1 MELLRKVASFGTG
14 IDDLKNIYILYVRSL
29 LEQSATVWHSSL
41 TEENQNDLERVQKTA
56 LKVILGNKFK
66 SYKNALSMLN
76 IETLT
81 ERREQL
87 CLSFA
92 LKASKHPKTKQMFPL
107 NEKKHVMGTRNQEK
121 YVVHHAHTDILKD
134 SAIIFMQNLLMNM
147 NSRRLMLKE
156 AAISRVNFCV
166 NSAVL

>member
-1 MELLRKVASFGTG
+1 MLINVKKTKTMIFNYTNKYQFTTRLYINDQPIEVINNTRLLGTIIQDNLTWDLNTAELVRKANARMELLRKVASFGTG
-14 IDDLKNIYILYVRSL
+14 IDDLYVRSL

-92 LKASKHPKTKQMFPL
+92 LKASKHPKT
-107 NEKKHVMGTRNQEK
+107 
-121 YVVHHAHTDILKD
+121 
-134 SAIIFMQNLLMNM
+134 
-147 NSRRLMLKE
+147 
-156 AAISRVNFCV
+156 
-166 NSAVL
+166 

>member
-1 MELLRKVASFGTG
+1 M
-14 IDDLKNIYILYVRSL
+14 
-29 LEQSATVWHSSL
+29 WHSSL

-107 NEKKHVMGTRNQEK
+107 NEKKHVMGTRNQE
-121 YVVHHAHTDILKD
+121 
-134 SAIIFMQNLLMNM
+134 NM
-147 NSRRLMLKE
+147 
-156 AAISRVNFCV
+156 
-166 NSAVL
+166 